1 MQTHAISLDRNYMKD
16 VNMHAIE
23 TNASVVYLYQ
33 GELRHGKGFNPKTIN
48 DILRHI
54 WQFEEHTGSV
64 DFRSVTRKM
73 IEDFKDELIG
83 RADKSG
89 KEGLSASTIV
99 HTFGNLKAFFA
110 WLSGQDGYRRSV
122 TAQLYN
128 HFNSPRHLVELA
140 GAAAQKFVPSAEQ
153 LRLMLEKMPANSPAQ
168 RRDRAMLAALFLFGV
183 RDGALISLRLKHVDV
198 DRKQVFQDARE
209 VKTKFSKTSIVDWF
223 PVGHDIERIVIEWL
237 EELKGMG
244 AGEDD
249 PLFPTAPFKPW
260 MGRHSIELE
269 FLTTA
274 APVRQVLRK
283 AAAAAGVPY
292 FKPHAI
298 RSTVAKLCDEWA
310 SSLRDM
316 KALSQNLGHEQIS
329 TTSKYYGDVEPD
341 LKQELFRKMREKQRN
356 PGASDIGE
364 LAALLDAEA
373 QDAVRTIV
381 EIALEKK
388 YRGN

>member
-1 MQTHAISLDRNYMKD
+1 MTSS
-16 VNMHAIE
+16 IE
-23 TNASVVYLYQ
+23 NNASIVYLYQ
-33 GELRHGKGFNPKTIN
+33 GELRHGKGFHPKTVN

-54 WQFEEHTGSV
+54 WQFEAHTGSV

-73 IEDFKDELIG
+73 VEDFKDELVS
-83 RADKSG
+83 RADKAG

-99 HTFGNLKAFFA
+99 HTFGNLKAFFT
-110 WLSGQDGYRRSV
+110 WLSGQDGYRRAIS
-122 TAQLYN
+122 AQLYN

-153 LRLMLEKMPANSPAQ
+153 LRLMLGEMPANLPAQ

-183 RDGALISLRLKHVDV
+183 RDGALISLRLKHVDI

-223 PVGHDIERIVIEWL
+223 PIGDDIERIVIDWIA
-237 EELKGMG
+237 ELKAMD
-244 AGEDD
+244 AGEDA

-260 MGRHSIELE
+260 IGRHSIELE

-316 KALSQNLGHEQIS
+316 KALSQNLGHEQVS
-329 TTSKYYGDVEPD
+329 TTSKYYGDVEPHV
-341 LKQELFRKMREKQRN
+341 KQELFRKMRDKQRN
-356 PGASDIGE
+356 PGARDIGD
-364 LAALLDAEA
+364 LAERVDLDTQDMVRKILQMALD
-373 QDAVRTIV
+373 
-381 EIALEKK
+381 KK
-388 YRGN
+388 